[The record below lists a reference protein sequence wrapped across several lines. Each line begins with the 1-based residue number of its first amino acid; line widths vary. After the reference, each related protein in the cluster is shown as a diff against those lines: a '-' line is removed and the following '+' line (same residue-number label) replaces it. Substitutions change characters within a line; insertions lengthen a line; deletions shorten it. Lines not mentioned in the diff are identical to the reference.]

1 MMMMPS
7 EYNRFPDPLPYPP
20 DMSEAYVQTYKTIGD
35 LKLNLWIYTPPEHH
49 SSDKRPA
56 IVFFYGGGWAK
67 GSPMQFRHHCAFLAA
82 RGIVAI
88 AADYRVSDRHGTQI
102 NTCVTDAKSAMR
114 WVRSHADR
122 LGIDPNRLAS
132 GGSSAGGYL
141 AAATAMLPGHDDPL
155 DDLSISAI
163 PNAQVLFNPV
173 VLLAPIQGGLA
184 VSETLSDLIEGRL
197 GADAI
202 ALSPYHHIKSDM
214 GPTVIFHGM
223 ADEIVPYESVRIFRD
238 TMVDRGN
245 RCDLIG
251 YRGAAHGFFNLGRD
265 SNASFADTM
274 HKMDVFLISIGYLNG
289 VESETC
295 V

>member
-1 MMMMPS
+1 MMLPS

-20 DMSEAYVQTYKTIGD
+20 DMSEAHVQTYKNIGD
-35 LKLNLWIYTPPEHH
+35 LKLKLWIYTPPAHK
-49 SSDKRPA
+49 SSDRRPA

-88 AADYRVSDRHGTQI
+88 AADYRVSDRHGAQI
-102 NTCVTDAKSAMR
+102 NTCVTDAKSAIR
-114 WVRSHADR
+114 WVRSQAET

-132 GGSSAGGYL
+132 GGSSAGGHL
-141 AAATAMLPGHDDPL
+141 AAATALLPGHDDPL
-155 DDLSISAI
+155 DDLSVSAI
-163 PNAQVLFNPV
+163 PDAQVLFNPA
-173 VLLAPIQGGLA
+173 LLMAPIPGRT
-184 VSETLSDLIEGRL
+184 TLPASFSDLLEGRL

-202 ALSPYHHIKSDM
+202 SLSPYHHIRRDM

-223 ADEIVPYESVRIFRD
+223 ADEIVTYESVRIFRD
-238 TMVDRGN
+238 SMAERGN
-245 RCDLIG
+245 RCDLVG
-251 YRGAAHGFFNLGRD
+251 YRGAAHGFFNLGRN

-274 HKMDVFLISIGYLNG
+274 HKMDGFLVSIGYLNG

-295 V
+295 A